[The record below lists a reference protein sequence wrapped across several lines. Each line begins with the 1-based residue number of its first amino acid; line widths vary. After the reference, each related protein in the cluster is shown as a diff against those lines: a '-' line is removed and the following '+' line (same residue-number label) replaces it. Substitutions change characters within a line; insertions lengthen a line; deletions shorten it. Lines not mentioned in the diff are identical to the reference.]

1 MTNKQRPEYF
11 DAFDQLK
18 IDRDESDGVLTV
30 RMHTRGGPCVFSL
43 PFVAQCV
50 EALHRIGSDP
60 DNRVL
65 IWTGTG
71 TEWMSGPDFAS
82 FGDVGDP
89 NRWDA
94 VSRNVRKAL
103 VSMLDLDMP
112 IVSAVNGPAHL
123 HSEWILTHD
132 IVLATPQ
139 VSFCDRPHLTFGI
152 VPGDGMHVLW
162 TEALG
167 ASRARY
173 FLWMQEVMAAET
185 AQSLGVVHEL
195 VAQQDLDGR
204 AAAVAKHLAS
214 QPTLNL
220 RYTRQ
225 ALTQRL
231 KRLLLEG
238 LGHGLALEGLTA
250 VDLARRQSS
259 K

>member
-1 MTNKQRPEYF
+1 MTTKPRPDYF

-18 IDRDESDGVLTV
+18 IDRDETNGVLTV
-30 RMHTRGGPCVFSL
+30 RMHTRGEPCVFSL
-43 PFVAQCV
+43 SFASQCV

-65 IWTGTG
+65 IWSGTG
-71 TEWMSGPDFAS
+71 NEWMSGPDFGS

-89 NRWDA
+89 NLWDV
-94 VSRNVRKAL
+94 VSRTVRKAL
-103 VSMLDLDMP
+103 VAMLDLDMP

-132 IVLATPQ
+132 VVIATPQ

-162 TEALG
+162 NEALG
-167 ASRARY
+167 TSRSRY
-173 FLWMQEVMAAET
+173 FLWMQEVLSAET
-185 AQSLGVVHEL
+185 AKDFGVVHEIVPASEL
-195 VAQQDLDGR
+195 HAR
-204 AAAVAKHLAS
+204 ATAVANRLAA

-250 VDLARRQSS
+250 VDLARRQSA

>member
-1 MTNKQRPEYF
+1 MQRPGYF
-11 DAFDQLK
+11 DAFDQLT
-18 IDRDESDGVLTV
+18 IDRDESNGVLTV

-43 PFVAQCV
+43 SFVTQCI
-50 EALHRIGSDP
+50 EALHRISNDP

-71 TEWMSGPDFAS
+71 LEWMSGPDFGS

-89 NRWDA
+89 NLWDT

-103 VSMLDLDMP
+103 FAMLDLDMP

-152 VPGDGMHVLW
+152 APGDGMHVLW
-162 TEALG
+162 PEALG
-167 ASRARY
+167 TSRARY
-173 FLWMQEVMAAET
+173 FLWMQEVISAEAAKE
-185 AQSLGVVHEL
+185 LGVVHEL
-195 VAQQDLDGR
+195 VAQQDLAAR
-204 AAAVAKHLAS
+204 ANAVAKHLAS